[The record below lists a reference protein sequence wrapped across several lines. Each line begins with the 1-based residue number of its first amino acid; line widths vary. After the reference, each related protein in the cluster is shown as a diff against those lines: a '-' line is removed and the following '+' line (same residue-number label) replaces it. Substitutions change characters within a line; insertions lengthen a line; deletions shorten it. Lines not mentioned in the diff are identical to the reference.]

1 MARKIDGSILC
12 FALFVIAAVADESVF
27 NQHQSLPTTNEVIN
41 GPNHLLSDQLYNCN
55 NNKELLA
62 KLVRLEDRL
71 DKEMADAQGRIA
83 SLEEQNEK
91 LTQELI
97 DAQGAIVAMKLEVN
111 KLSNDLLLLHQ
122 SNKRPLSAADATINR
137 HSMRSAEG
145 ENAT

>member
-1 MARKIDGSILC
+1 M
-12 FALFVIAAVADESVF
+12 
-27 NQHQSLPTTNEVIN
+27 
-41 GPNHLLSDQLYNCN
+41 YN

-97 DAQGAIVAMKLEVN
+97 DAQGTIVAMKLEVN

-122 SNKRPLSAADATINR
+122 SNKRPLSAADAAING
-137 HSMRSAEG
+137 HSMRSTEG